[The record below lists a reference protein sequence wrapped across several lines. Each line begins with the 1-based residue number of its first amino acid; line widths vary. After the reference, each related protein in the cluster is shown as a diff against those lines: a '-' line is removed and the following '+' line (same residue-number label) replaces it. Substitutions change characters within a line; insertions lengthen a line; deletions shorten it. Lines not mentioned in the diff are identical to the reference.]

1 LRIIKRTSFNRI
13 KLFPLLSGIFHRPR
27 VRKPVLRA
35 RTVALRVAAFFGD
48 LGLLGWDQ
56 VLRAAPH
63 ARKLALRTAAFAKDL
78 ALLGWDQ
85 ILRAAPHARKL
96 ALRTAAFASDLVLL
110 GWDQVLR
117 AVPPAKKLALRVP
130 PLARKNL
137 VLPAR
142 NVVILMAL
150 VILCAGF
157 AQTGPGH
164 SVLSG
169 MGLYQP
175 PVSYTELTFA
185 APGDLP
191 SALPSP
197 GAPVNVSFNIH
208 NVSGAARVYQWSVVL
223 ANNGHNGS
231 QEASGT
237 VTAPAQGR
245 VTVTRSVA
253 TTCTAGR
260 LQVLVRL
267 ASPAES
273 VEFWV
278 TCPALVQGS
287 R

>member
-35 RTVALRVAAFFGD
+35 RTVALRVAAFFRD
-48 LGLLGWDQ
+48 LALLGWDL

-63 ARKLALRTAAFAKDL
+63 ARKLTLRTAAFA
-78 ALLGWDQ
+78 
-85 ILRAAPHARKL
+85 R
-96 ALRTAAFASDLVLL
+96 DLVLL

-117 AVPPAKKLALRVP
+117 AVPPARKLALRAA

-137 VLPAR
+137 ILPAR
-142 NVVILMAL
+142 NVVILTAL

-157 AQTGPGH
+157 AQTSPGH

-175 PVSYTELTFA
+175 PVSYTELTFD

-253 TTCTAGR
+253 TTCTGGR

-278 TCPALVQGS
+278 TCPAPVQGS